1 MISVAEAKHIVQSH
15 CSKQSTIA
23 MAPEDAVG
31 YALSEDIISQI
42 NIPSFRQSSM
52 DGYAIRLEDKTAVLP
67 VQDEL
72 PAGTSKQVML
82 LPQQAIRVFTGG
94 PVPDGADAVVPKEQ
108 VILSGNTIQIAEGV
122 PLSGVHIRQPGE
134 EIGKGATAL
143 NAGTVLRPMHIG
155 FLASMGINTI
165 NVTRKPVVALVITGN
180 ELVQPGNELLSGQVY
195 ESNSHGLKACL
206 REQHINPAV
215 FYAKDDLAATKHA
228 IESALQKADLV
239 LVTGGVSVGEY
250 DYVAKACAEL
260 QIIPRFHGVKQK
272 PGKPLF
278 FGIKGNQLVFGL
290 PGNPASVL
298 SCYYQYVLP
307 AIHTLAGTKP
317 LPVIGAELNA
327 LYEKKPVLTFFLK
340 GYYANGKAEVLSAQ
354 ASFQLSAFTEA
365 NCWIELNETVSRFEA
380 GTEVPVH
387 LFE

>member
-15 CSKQSTIA
+15 CSKQSAIA
-23 MAPEDAVG
+23 LAPEDAVG
-31 YALSEDIISQI
+31 YALAEDIVSQI

-72 PAGTSKQVML
+72 PAGTSKQVKL

-94 PVPDGADAVVPKEQ
+94 PVPDGADTVVPKEQ
-108 VILSGNTIQIAEGV
+108 VILSANSIRIAEGV
-122 PLSGVHIRQPGE
+122 SLSGVHIRKPGE
-134 EIGKGATAL
+134 EICKGATAL
-143 NAGTVLRPMHIG
+143 NSGTVIRPMHIG
-155 FLASMGINTI
+155 FLASMGINRI
-165 NVTRKPVVALVITGN
+165 LVTRKPVMALVITGN

-206 REQHINPAV
+206 REQHINPAI
-215 FYAKDDLAATKHA
+215 FYAKDDLTATKQA
-228 IESALQKADLV
+228 IESALQNADMV

-250 DYVAKACAEL
+250 DYVAKACTEL
-260 QIIPRFHGVKQK
+260 EIIPRFHGVKQK

-278 FGIKGNQLVFGL
+278 FGVKGNQLVFGL

-307 AIHTLAGTKP
+307 AIHALSGKKSK
-317 LPVIGAELNA
+317 PVISAGLKA
-327 LYEKKPVLTFFLK
+327 LYEKKSLLTFFLK

-365 NCWIELNETVSRFEA
+365 NCWIELNESGSRFEA